1 VRTTISRAVRRS
13 TESAKNPARNDSH
26 VILKNLYG
34 EGHDSPVV
42 KHIISTTKAPGSE
55 YGPFSQAVRAGDFI
69 FVMGQAAFD
78 PQTKDKVVGD
88 EIKGQTRRTLENHK
102 AILTAAGA
110 SFDDVVQVRIF
121 ITNASD
127 WAGMNEVYRE
137 YFTKDLPV
145 RTAVVVQL
153 AAKGL
158 LVEIDMVAYVGK

>member
-1 VRTTISRAVRRS
+1 
-13 TESAKNPARNDSH
+13 
-26 VILKNLYG
+26 
-34 EGHDSPVV
+34 
-42 KHIISTTKAPGSE
+42 
-55 YGPFSQAVRAGDFI
+55 
-69 FVMGQAAFD
+69 MGQAAFD

-88 EIKGQTRRTLENHK
+88 DIKAQTRRTLENHK

-137 YFTKDLPV
+137 YFTKELPV

-158 LVEIDMVAYVGK
+158 LVEIDMVAYVGR